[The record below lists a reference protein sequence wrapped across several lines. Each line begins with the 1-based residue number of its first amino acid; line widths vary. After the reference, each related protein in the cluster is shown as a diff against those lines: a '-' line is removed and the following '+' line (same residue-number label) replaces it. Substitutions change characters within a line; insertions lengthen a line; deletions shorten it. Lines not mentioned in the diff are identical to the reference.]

1 MRHAAGIGAAL
12 ALLVAASNA
21 GAAEGS
27 GSGAAAGSGV
37 PTAPV
42 RVVEGPPASWAVEP
56 PAKAE
61 LGMPFK
67 VRVKAETKEGWVL
80 SRVEAVGFKYLES
93 TTKAPLLLPDGTWEA
108 EFVVFRT
115 GRFEIPG
122 AAALFTQ
129 PSGLQ
134 ARSDLTG
141 FVVEIPAALANE
153 ANPEPAPQPPPMEV
167 PTLNYWLVG
176 GLAALVAGAIGGIIA
191 LLVRR
196 YRRLREEAMRP
207 VPKRPPE
214 EVARE
219 ALARLAADD
228 LLASDQTVDF
238 HLRLSEILRGFVGAE
253 LEVNATEMTTTEIR
267 EMLETHG
274 ASLGIMRIELLR
286 MLEESD
292 LVKFAR
298 FSLPRS
304 ASEALFADVER
315 WIADVCQ
322 RREAR
327 VEAPPE
333 MATSLPPVP
342 PSAGER
348 L

>member
-1 MRHAAGIGAAL
+1 MRAL
-12 ALLVAASNA
+12 PVILAASMLLA
-21 GAAEGS
+21 AEATSAEGS
-27 GSGAAAGSGV
+27 GSGAASGSGA
-37 PTAPV
+37 PAAPV
-42 RVVEGPPASWAVEP
+42 EIVAGPPSSWAVEP

-67 VRVKAETKEGWVL
+67 VRVKAATSEGWVL
-80 SRVEAVGFKYLES
+80 TRVEAVGFKYLE
-93 TTKAPLLLPDGTWEA
+93 TTGKAPVLLPDGTWEA
-108 EFVVFRT
+108 ELVVFRT

-122 AAALFTQ
+122 VAALFTQ
-129 PSGLQ
+129 RSGLQ
-134 ARSDLTG
+134 ARSDLPG

-153 ANPEPAPQPPPMEV
+153 ANPEPAPLPPPMEV
-167 PTLNYWLVG
+167 PTLNYWLLG
-176 GLAALVAGAIGGIIA
+176 GLAALVAALLGGIIA

-214 EVARE
+214 EIARE
-219 ALARLAADD
+219 ALAQLAADN
-228 LLASDQTVDF
+228 LLDAEQTVEF
-238 HLRLSEILRGFVGAE
+238 HLRLSEILRAFVGAE

-267 EMLETHG
+267 DMLERDG

-286 MLEESD
+286 ILEESD

-298 FSLPRS
+298 FSLPRP
-304 ASEALFADVER
+304 ASEALFADVEQ
-315 WIADVCQ
+315 WIGDVCE

-333 MATSLPPVP
+333 LGGGLPPVP

-348 L
+348 A